1 MALISLGTLKVGMFN
16 PVMIYLYRGYIMA
29 KSKRRVR
36 KARTKTENRVISMTV
51 QRLESEGLT
60 EDRATAAAF
69 RMFREKELFIPKP
82 PSKPLSPR
90 RLTARQQQRQNEIA
104 RRGAAILRK
113 YLRGK

>member
-1 MALISLGTLKVGMFN
+1 
-16 PVMIYLYRGYIMA
+16 MA
-29 KSKRRVR
+29 KSNRRVR
-36 KARTKTENRVISMTV
+36 KKRTKTENRVISMTV
-51 QRLESEGLT
+51 QQLESQGLS

-82 PSKPLSPR
+82 QRQPVSMR
-90 RLTARQQQRQNEIA
+90 TVTARQQQRQNEIA

>member
-1 MALISLGTLKVGMFN
+1 
-16 PVMIYLYRGYIMA
+16 MA
-29 KSKRRVR
+29 KSNRRARKKR
-36 KARTKTENRVISMTV
+36 TQTENRVISMTV
-51 QRLESEGLT
+51 QRLESEGLS

-82 PSKPLSPR
+82 PSQPVSMR
-90 RLTARQQQRQNEIA
+90 TVTARQQQRQNEIA